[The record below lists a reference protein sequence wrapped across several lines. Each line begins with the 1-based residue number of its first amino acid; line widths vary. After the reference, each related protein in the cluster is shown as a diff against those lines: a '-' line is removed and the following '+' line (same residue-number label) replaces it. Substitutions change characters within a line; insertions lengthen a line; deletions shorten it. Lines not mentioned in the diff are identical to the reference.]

1 MQLKKVITYVVL
13 GIAVLTGVVLF
24 GNFSRNN
31 TIAAKAPD
39 STVGYVDI
47 ERIQKEL
54 PEYIDFMKV
63 AKDKEAEFNFYKS
76 YLNKQLE
83 SYNRELTAKAEQ
95 EKNGKTTEE
104 KAKIDQKYQEQMQT
118 KLNEL
123 NNQLSLKNNE
133 ITEYLSKQKDALSEK
148 LKKVIEAVATDMK
161 LTLVLDKSARLYGGV
176 DITQAVLDKAKAG
189 NSDTKTDSKTD
200 TKTNPKTGK

>member
-1 MQLKKVITYVVL
+1 
-13 GIAVLTGVVLF
+13 
-24 GNFSRNN
+24 
-31 TIAAKAPD
+31 
-39 STVGYVDI
+39 
-47 ERIQKEL
+47 
-54 PEYIDFMKV
+54 
-63 AKDKEAEFNFYKS
+63 
-76 YLNKQLE
+76 
-83 SYNRELTAKAEQ
+83 
-95 EKNGKTTEE
+95 
-104 KAKIDQKYQEQMQT
+104 
-118 KLNEL
+118 
-123 NNQLSLKNNE
+123 LSLKNNE